1 LGELTRS
8 APIYFYADVR
18 TNLIELGVI
27 RAPAEVAV
35 PLSEG
40 AELVAGSVNL
50 KEYPKERI
58 DEVWVYYRIR
68 DAAGD
73 PEDEENFS
81 QRFILVNPQEQDRRG
96 GRSIKRIYTRWI
108 STGGRDIAGEIANA
122 YISRFQ
128 NPPIRVAFDLDARQG
143 DIWLGDI
150 TNLISRQKQDI
161 FGADRSDL
169 NYQVIQAQESND
181 GHQFRYVAQSYE
193 FFESFGAGALD
204 SLTITIDPP
213 KTTLPETD
221 TVNQINLRD
230 LYDSQSAIEVSTIVF
245 VIAGGPQPAGG
256 TNVGG
261 GDGQAWS
268 LRNPNDWPWSPD
280 IEVRV
285 EPGGAIA
292 GRGGVGGKGRVTGF
306 TGGGGAFLISAETPG
321 QPGKTG
327 FLVEY
332 ATTINNLGIIA
343 GGGGGGGGSYGQDNT
358 SATGGSGGGGAGRAV
373 GPAGPVGITND
384 SSVTTLI
391 FPDPGTLLVG
401 GTGGFA
407 RTDSFG
413 DLLRGGDGGDL
424 GQAGQAGETT
434 FGGSSPGG
442 TGAAGGA
449 AGNAIDGRSFVTY
462 TNDNPGDIRGN
473 EV

>member
-1 LGELTRS
+1 M
-8 APIYFYADVR
+8 
-18 TNLIELGVI
+18 
-27 RAPAEVAV
+27 
-35 PLSEG
+35 
-40 AELVAGSVNL
+40 SV
-50 KEYPKERI
+50 
-58 DEVWVYYRIR
+58 
-68 DAAGD
+68 
-73 PEDEENFS
+73 
-81 QRFILVNPQEQDRRG
+81 
-96 GRSIKRIYTRWI
+96 
-108 STGGRDIAGEIANA
+108 
-122 YISRFQ
+122 
-128 NPPIRVAFDLDARQG
+128 
-143 DIWLGDI
+143 
-150 TNLISRQKQDI
+150 
-161 FGADRSDL
+161 
-169 NYQVIQAQESND
+169 
-181 GHQFRYVAQSYE
+181 
-193 FFESFGAGALD
+193 
-204 SLTITIDPP
+204 
-213 KTTLPETD
+213 
-221 TVNQINLRD
+221 
-230 LYDSQSAIEVSTIVF
+230 
-245 VIAGGPQPAGG
+245 
-256 TNVGG
+256 
-261 GDGQAWS
+261 
-268 LRNPNDWPWSPD
+268 RNPDDWPWSPD
-280 IEVRV
+280 IELRI
-285 EPGGAIA
+285 EKGGVIA

-306 TGGGGAFLISAETPG
+306 TGGDGAFLISAETPG

-327 FLVEY
+327 LLVEY
-332 ATTINNLGIIA
+332 ATTINNFGIIA